1 MGGRMRRGE
10 VWWGEA
16 APPVGARP
24 FLVVS
29 RDILNQIRDSVIVSP
44 VTSRI
49 RGVPTEVTL
58 GAAEGLPRPS
68 AANLNTLMT
77 LKQQQFTQMAG
88 TLSPARLE
96 EVNAAL
102 RWALDLD

>member
-1 MGGRMRRGE
+1 MRRGE

-29 RDILNQIRDSVIVSP
+29 RDILNQVRDTVIVSP

-49 RGVPTEVTL
+49 RRVPTEVML
-58 GAAEGLPRPS
+58 GTAEGLPRPS
-68 AANLNTLMT
+68 VANLNTLMT
-77 LKQQQFTQMAG
+77 LKQHQFTRLAG
-88 TLSPARLE
+88 SLAPARIE
-96 EVNAAL
+96 EVNTAL